1 MGQDSLATY
10 YKTNFALMQFHKWG
24 LNEVESM
31 LPWERYI
38 YVDLLE
44 NHIIEEE
51 KKQRDIDNQ
60 NNSNKKV
67 SRVNMQPASQRR

>member
-1 MGQDSLATY
+1 
-10 YKTNFALMQFHKWG
+10 MQFHKWG

-44 NHIIEEE
+44 NHIKEEE
-51 KKQRDIDNQ
+51 KRQRDLDIQ
-60 NNSNKKV
+60 MNNNRNV
-67 SRVNMQPASQRR
+67 SRINMQPAKQRR